1 MKGLLVRDL
10 LVLIKKVSVIRL
22 VALAVAGILLTFLM
36 RLAGSSLLSV
46 VLPMMAVGS
55 MSVLAAEDDK
65 TNWQKFVRASPAS
78 AWEAVCARYL
88 VCGAVLLLSGTYT
101 FLLNLGCC
109 LLFSEQ
115 PLRIYLILSGVGMI
129 AACINALA
137 MIPSCFSRGASGAN
151 FMGTVFLFLAGG
163 LAWLLRQVDVTWL
176 TTYLAD
182 IPVHVS
188 VLGGMAVMV
197 LATVLSIVVSVRVF
211 RDKTIY

>member
-1 MKGLLVRDL
+1 
-10 LVLIKKVSVIRL
+10 
-22 VALAVAGILLTFLM
+22 
-36 RLAGSSLLSV
+36 
-46 VLPMMAVGS
+46 
-55 MSVLAAEDDK
+55 
-65 TNWQKFVRASPAS
+65 
-78 AWEAVCARYL
+78 
-88 VCGAVLLLSGTYT
+88 
-101 FLLNLGCC
+101 
-109 LLFSEQ
+109 
-115 PLRIYLILSGVGMI
+115 MI
-129 AACINALA
+129 AACINALT